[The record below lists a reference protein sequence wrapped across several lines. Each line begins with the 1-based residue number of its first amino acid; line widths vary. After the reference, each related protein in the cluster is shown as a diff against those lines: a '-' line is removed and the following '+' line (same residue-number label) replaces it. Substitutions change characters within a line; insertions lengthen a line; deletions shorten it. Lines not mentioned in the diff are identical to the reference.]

1 MAKTAEQYKEMSRNE
16 FKKAAE
22 IYDSGHAGI
31 YEMCKY
37 DYPKILAELDNTDFA
52 DVLDCG

>member
-22 IYDSGHAGI
+22 KSA
-31 YEMCKY
+31 KY
-37 DYPKILAELDNTDFA
+37 RVCRRRL
-52 DVLDCG
+52 